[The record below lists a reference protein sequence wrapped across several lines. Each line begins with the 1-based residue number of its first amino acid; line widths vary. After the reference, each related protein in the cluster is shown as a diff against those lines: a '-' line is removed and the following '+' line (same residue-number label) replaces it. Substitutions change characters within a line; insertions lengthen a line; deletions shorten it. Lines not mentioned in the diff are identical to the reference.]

1 MSAASFD
8 VHTYRRPGMPI
19 PRTALTTIWA
29 RDLDKRE
36 HAVAEREA
44 NVARRERQ
52 LDSIER
58 IHELKQLN
66 GPDAVA
72 PIRSERVATP
82 RPAQQTGRGR
92 FTQTFSLREVEWWK
106 KQLGAVPVLLKN

>member
-36 HAVAEREA
+36 TDVAEREA
-44 NVARRERQ
+44 KVARRERQ
-52 LDSIER
+52 LESIER

-66 GPDAVA
+66 GPDAVT
-72 PIRSERVATP
+72 PIRSERAPTQ
-82 RPAQQTGRGR
+82 RSTDQSGRSR
-92 FTQTFSLREVEWWK
+92 FTQTFSLRELEWWN
-106 KQLGAVPVLLKN
+106 KQLGSMPVLLK